1 MGTPA
6 FAARLRACVHA
17 VLEPLGVAALA
28 PGQPQRREDVP
39 APAHPEPYQGDTPG
53 EHAACASPAER
64 AAPPPEPRAAAQ
76 VGSGLEAGSGLW
88 EGLAPKERA
97 ALVEVAALPALLE
110 GAAWRGV
117 AAELA
122 RRGACFSAAAVQGAG
137 MYLFQE

>member
-28 PGQPQRREDVP
+28 PGQPQRREY
-39 APAHPEPYQGDTPG
+39 APASGRLEPYQGPAPS

-64 AAPPPEPRAAAQ
+64 AAPPQEPRDAAR
-76 VGSGLEAGSGLW
+76 VGAGLDAVSGLG
-88 EGLAPKERA
+88 EGLAPPERA

-110 GAAWRGV
+110 GAAWRSV
-117 AAELA
+117 AADLA
-122 RRGACFSAAAVQGAG
+122 RRGMCFSTYRTEAT
-137 MYLFQE
+137 